1 MWTKSLLCLAAFRAV
16 EENPKRKVIAE
27 IFKTMFYPG
36 GDKQEIVR
44 PKLPTLAR
52 ANEIAGAADDNVDL
66 IARVRTLRIATARRI
81 QFHGKCSVLK
91 QYDETFWLRL
101 R

>member
-16 EENPKRKVIAE
+16 EENPECKVVAE
-27 IFKTMFYPG
+27 IFKTMFHPG
-36 GDKQEIVR
+36 GDEQEIVR

-52 ANEIAGAADDNVDL
+52 ANEIARAADDNIDFV
-66 IARVRTLRIATARRI
+66 ARVRSLRIAPTWRV
-81 QFHGKCSVLK
+81 QLHGKCSVLK
-91 QYDETFWLRL
+91 QCDGTFPLRL

>member
-1 MWTKSLLCLAAFRAV
+1 MWTKSIFRLAAFRAV

-27 IFKTMFYPG
+27 IFKTMFHPG
-36 GDKQEIVR
+36 GDKQEIVG

-52 ANEIAGAADDNVDL
+52 ANEIARAADDNIDF
-66 IARVRTLRIATARRI
+66 IARVRCLGITPTWRVQL
-81 QFHGKCSVLK
+81 HGKCSVLK
-91 QYDETFWLRL
+91 QCDGTLSLRL

>member
-1 MWTKSLLCLAAFRAV
+1 MWTKSIFRLAAFRAV

-27 IFKTMFYPG
+27 IFKTMFHPG
-36 GDKQEIVR
+36 GDEQEIVG

-66 IARVRTLRIATARRI
+66 IARVRTLRIATARRLK
-81 QFHGKCSVLK
+81 FDGKCPTLE
-91 QYDETFWLRL
+91 QRDGPFPLRL

>member
-27 IFKTMFYPG
+27 IFKTMFHPG
-36 GDKQEIVR
+36 GDKQEIVG

-52 ANEIAGAADDNVDL
+52 ANEITGAADDNIDF
-66 IARVRTLRIATARRI
+66 IARMRCLEVTPTWRI
-81 QFHGKCSVLK
+81 QFHGKGSVLEER
-91 QYDETFWLRL
+91 DGTFPLRL